1 MDTTPLSLLDRL
13 RQPVDPG
20 TREADWNRFV
30 ELFTPL
36 LYAWARRLVPD
47 EAEAAD
53 LIQDVFLRLVRA
65 LPQFQH
71 NRRESFRGWLFT
83 LLRNCW
89 RDRVRRLQR
98 GPAGG
103 DAVLAEQPDPQGDP
117 ADQLAEA
124 DYREQLTRRTLQIL
138 QRDFQPATWQ
148 AFWGCLIEGR
158 PAAEVGQG
166 LGLSAEAVYAAVA
179 RVRRRLRQEL
189 KGFLD

>member
-13 RQPVDPG
+13 RRPADPV
-20 TREADWNRFV
+20 TRAADWNRFA

-36 LYAWARRLVPD
+36 LYDWARRLVPD

-53 LIQDVFLRLVRA
+53 LVQDVFLRLVRA
-65 LPQFQH
+65 LPHFQH

-89 RDRVRRLQR
+89 RDRIRRRQR
-98 GPAGG
+98 GAAAG
-103 DAVLAEQPDPQGDP
+103 DAALAEQPDPQGDP
-117 ADQLAEA
+117 ADRLAED

-148 AFWGCLIEGR
+148 AFWGCLVEER
-158 PAAEVGQG
+158 PATEVGQR
-166 LGLSAEAVYAAVA
+166 LGLSVDAVYAAVA

-189 KGFLD
+189 AGFLD